1 MEGYKLIYFFKMAV
15 PKKKKSKKDYFNIL
29 NNTKLQITRSKSCRS
44 IELSKSGS
52 RLQPLP
58 YLPTLN

>member
-1 MEGYKLIYFFKMAV
+1 MAV